1 MNKLILSS
9 ILCLAVS
16 SSLMAGS
23 VEQYVKMV
31 GTANSQFQK
40 SSRSFFNALNPQQN
54 AFNPQQQHQYCQ
66 IVQQYV
72 DHLYTAVEQNL
83 DIFRSQKAYSKADV
97 INEVLSKREMQ
108 TLQQYGVTCLLK

>member
-9 ILCLAVS
+9 ILCLGVS

-31 GTANSQFQK
+31 GTANSQFQQ
-40 SSRSFFNALNPQQN
+40 SSRHFFNALNPQQK
-54 AFNPQQQHQYCQ
+54 AFTSQQEQQYCQ

-72 DHLYTAVEQNL
+72 DHLYGAVEKNL
-83 DIFRSQKAYSKADV
+83 DIFRSQKTYSKADV

-108 TLQQYGVTCLLK
+108 TLAQYGVSCSLK